1 MFVTI
6 FTTLLLYIR
15 YIPVTFLRNHPR
27 KIPIVCA
34 MGSLWPNEY
43 SLFIPVYLYL
53 LDTLD
58 CKSLPT
64 LFNALCFIQ
73 ILSAFEFRWVYFI
86 GSSSLSYLRWF
97 VSEKTVL
104 FYSQRIPVANCPQIY
119 PLEKSLFFC
128 RNKQKYT
135 CLWSINIKFDFSC
148 TVYKAATYSIY
159 FSYGYYCM
167 KERTNEIPTVLHN
180 HGNDYSIY
188 NARRQIISSHC
199 IVIIN
204 PEWSRFKTRRVTPN
218 WYMRPL
224 LLTTNC

>member
-1 MFVTI
+1 MFYTD
-6 FTTLLLYIR
+6 LYQR
-15 YIPVTFLRNHPR
+15 LNSG
-27 KIPIVCA
+27 
-34 MGSLWPNEY
+34 GS
-43 SLFIPVYLYL
+43 I
-53 LDTLD
+53 
-58 CKSLPT
+58 
-64 LFNALCFIQ
+64 
-73 ILSAFEFRWVYFI
+73 FI

-167 KERTNEIPTVLHN
+167 KKERTKSQQFCTITAMIIPYTMQ
-180 HGNDYSIY
+180 G
-188 NARRQIISSHC
+188 AKSSAA
-199 IVIIN
+199 IV
-204 PEWSRFKTRRVTPN
+204 SS
-218 WYMRPL
+218 
-224 LLTTNC
+224 LLTRNDPVSRPEGLHQTDTCDHFY